1 MSPAQAINR
10 TNRINRLHRRR
21 VTHNFIS
28 NRYEI
33 DTKTLE
39 KEYDKVKLPTIQEIE
54 IEKEDDNVKNCC
66 ICLERIDTEFDRK
79 IVMKGCVHEYHYKC
93 FDKWYNYQ
101 KKKKRWQDLRKIKC
115 ELCQTSKKY
124 KVVNNLVIVKKSNRF
139 SQMCVIS

>member
-1 MSPAQAINR
+1 MSSARTINR
-10 TNRINRLHRRR
+10 TNRLYRSR

-39 KEYDKVKLPTIQEIE
+39 KEYDKVKLPTIQENE
-54 IEKEDDNVKNCC
+54 IEKEDDNVKRCC
-66 ICLERIDTEFDRK
+66 ICLERIDVDYDRK
-79 IVMKGCVHEYHYKC
+79 IVMNGCVHEYHYKC
-93 FDKWYNYQ
+93 FNKWYNYQ